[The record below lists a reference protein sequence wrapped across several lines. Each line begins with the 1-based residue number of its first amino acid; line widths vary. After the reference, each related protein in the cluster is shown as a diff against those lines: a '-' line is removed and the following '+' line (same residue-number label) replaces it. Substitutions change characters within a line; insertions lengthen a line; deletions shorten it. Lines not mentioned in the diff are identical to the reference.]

1 MDITLL
7 PSPPAT
13 PPLCEKQ
20 IENVSFKKISKK
32 LGILYKIKDF
42 FKEKLKKKNI
52 QKILKNLNF

>member
-20 IENVSFKKISKK
+20 IENVS
-32 LGILYKIKDF
+32 
-42 FKEKLKKKNI
+42 LKKKY
-52 QKILKNLNF
+52 LKNIKIGIL

>member
-20 IENVSFKKISKK
+20 IENVSFKKISKNRNF
-32 LGILYKIKDF
+32 IK
-42 FKEKLKKKNI
+42 N
-52 QKILKNLNF
+52 

>member
-20 IENVSFKKISKK
+20 IENVSFKKISKNRNFIKK
-32 LGILYKIKDF
+32 LRIF
-42 FKEKLKKKNI
+42 SKKNEK
-52 QKILKNLNF
+52 KIFRKF